1 MKTATLFRK
10 YNIDTMNGMIFD
22 AARKCRP
29 LPEILRPLF
38 WDADWLCV
46 DIQRNRTAIIERV
59 LNLGNEEQLSWLKKT
74 VSCDEIRAVVI
85 SSRRLS
91 RKTARC
97 WQNYFGLKEEEMQCF
112 GMFSTNPD
120 NLF

>member
-1 MKTATLFRK
+1 MAIMSGTAFET
-10 YNIDTMNGMIFD
+10 
-22 AARKCRP
+22 AEKCSR
-29 LPEILRPLF
+29 LPEMLRPLF
-38 WDADWLCV
+38 WDADWNCV
-46 DIQRNRTAIIERV
+46 DFQRNRTAIIERV
-59 LNLGNEEQLSWLKKT
+59 LNLGNEEQLAWLLKNVAEEEILSV
-74 VSCDEIRAVVI
+74 VS

-97 WQNYFGLKEEEMQCF
+97 WQNYFGLKEEEMKCF

>member
-1 MKTATLFRK
+1 MAIMRGTVFEKAEK
-10 YNIDTMNGMIFD
+10 YS
-22 AARKCRP
+22 R

-38 WDADWLCV
+38 WDADWNCI
-46 DIQRNRTAIIERV
+46 DFQRNRTAIIERV
-59 LNLGNEEQLSWLKKT
+59 LNLGNEEQLTWLLKN
-74 VSCDEIRAVVI
+74 VAEEEIRSVVS

-97 WQNYFGLKEEEMQCF
+97 WQNYFGLKEEEMKCF